1 VLPPEE
7 RAPLSAA
14 QERARKVRASY
25 AEGPLVRIAAA
36 RNQPEAELLQGLLL
50 EEGIPSMVRP
60 VGRLRRPRLPR
71 LRAARRARAAV
82 GEAAARDLL
91 RTTAPRPRV
100 SGNSR
105 RRPWVRAPGGRARGA
120 ARRRRGGGCD
130 RRHRPVIWIRYVL
143 PAALVLAGFVV
154 LFVADGSTKW
164 DGFAMCVGAGLA
176 VLLLNVLV
184 RFGATGDEERTREEA
199 AREYMAEHGHW
210 PTRNNWPRLWP
221 ASRRFR

>member
-1 VLPPEE
+1 MLPPEE
-7 RAPLSAA
+7 RAPLTAA

-50 EEGIPSMVRP
+50 EEGIPSMVRRSGGFDVP
-60 VGRLRRPRLPR
+60 DFLASGPRDVLVPQS
-71 LRAARRARAAV
+71 
-82 GEAAARDLL
+82 GEAAA
-91 RTTAPRPRV
+91 ARPPAHHGAAAQRV
-100 SGNSR
+100 R
-105 RRPWVRAPGGRARGA
+105 QLRAPPVGAGAGGGARGA
-120 ARRRRGGGCD
+120 ARRRRGGGRD
-130 RRHRPVIWIRYVL
+130 HRHRPVIWIRYVL
-143 PAALVLAGFVV
+143 PAVLVLAGFVV

-199 AREYMAEHGHW
+199 AREYMAKHGHW
-210 PTRNNWPRLWP
+210 PDEE
-221 ASRRFR
+221 